1 MATKI
6 IRDELD
12 GIVKATRD
20 LANKEVLIGVP
31 STADSR
37 NGSNVGNASIAYWM
51 EFGVPEQNIPARP
64 FLVPGVAAIRDRAV
78 VRLRKAGESVLD
90 GQPQKADAQFEAI
103 GLEGASSVQNKIRSG
118 PFVPLAPSTIAARRK
133 SDLSQLDELYKHDQI
148 ASDQHAALTGVQP
161 LIDTGKLLQSISYVV
176 RKRNGRA

>member
-31 STADSR
+31 STAAGRDDTGEV
-37 NGSNVGNASIAYWM
+37 NNAAIAYWM
-51 EFGVPEQNIPARP
+51 EFGVPEHNIPARP

-176 RKRNGRA
+176 RKRNG